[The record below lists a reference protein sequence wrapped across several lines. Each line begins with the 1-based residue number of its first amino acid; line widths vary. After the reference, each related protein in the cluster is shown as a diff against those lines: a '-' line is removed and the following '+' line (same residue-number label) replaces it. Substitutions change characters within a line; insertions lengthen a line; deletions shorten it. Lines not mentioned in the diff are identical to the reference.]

1 VPMFERPRA
10 VNDVVLEF
18 LAETGA
24 AEERETV
31 DAASER
37 R

>member
-1 VPMFERPRA
+1 

-18 LAETGA
+18 LAETGS